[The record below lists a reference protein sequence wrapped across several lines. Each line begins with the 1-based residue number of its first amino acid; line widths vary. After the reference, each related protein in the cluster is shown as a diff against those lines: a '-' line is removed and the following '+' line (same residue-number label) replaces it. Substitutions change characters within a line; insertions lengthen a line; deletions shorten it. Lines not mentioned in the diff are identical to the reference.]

1 MSAPPTSCPTDEVL
15 EDVAAGR
22 APDAAVEAHLAEC
35 QACRDALERIRADNT
50 FLRGFAIGG
59 SFPRPPA
66 GPRPIIE
73 IPGYSIVREL
83 HHGGQGVVYL
93 AVQHAT
99 KREVAIKVMRQG
111 PFATVADRARF
122 EREIEALSKLEHPNI
137 VTVHDAG
144 VAAGFHYFVMNFVD
158 GKPLDE
164 AARDLLR
171 VPDPASGSRR
181 AAGARAAPG
190 RAGLV
195 ELLRL
200 FIKACDAVH
209 AAHLQGVIHRD
220 LKPSNI
226 CVDRRGE
233 PHILDFGLSKA
244 VGPRSGAA
252 MTETGQFVG
261 SLPWASPEQIE
272 GAAGKIDLRTD
283 VYSLGVILYQL
294 LTGKLPF
301 DVGSNLR
308 HAVDEILFREPARPS
323 IAAAETPASDGAVTL
338 DDELDTVVLK
348 CLAKDRARRYQSAGD
363 LARDLRR
370 YLAGEPIEAKRDSI
384 VYMLRKTLR
393 RYRFRVAVASIF
405 VVLLGVFA
413 GVMAVLYRH
422 AAQLEREAVHSAEA
436 LSEMLTLSN
445 IEQGRMAGVLG
456 NMEQAEQLLWR
467 ELLVRR
473 AATDRAPGRMHDPPG
488 PPEPYWAL
496 WELYRR
502 FPCLHSFAA
511 TPGVWQ
517 GAATADDGV
526 GTWVA
531 GSDGFV
537 RLLGRTGDVIDSYRL
552 DFPQARTLPI
562 VAPTGDFALLHDGA
576 RFTLWSREGGLLAA
590 LPAGTGTALNTA
602 AFSRDGRRLAALV
615 DGAAVVWSTRPF
627 AELARVTTDAAPLI
641 ATTLSSD
648 GHLLAARDR
657 AGSLH
662 LWDVQT
668 KQRVTTFSRPVP
680 AFATQRTYGDLLFS
694 PDDRWLADARVDTA
708 GCIWD
713 LRADPPLAVEL
724 AERPGEYRVQSFS
737 PNGAYLAIGDLAGTL
752 RVFDTATGQ
761 RRSVFVAHP
770 GRIMSV
776 AFTGDGRGVWTGGA
790 DGVLRLWE
798 VEPDADVR
806 SVRIAGEVF
815 HAVAFSP
822 DGRFVMAAGGLGR
835 LHRLTLEG
843 LAAETI
849 TFENTAEIPCVAI
862 APDGQRVAAGTY
874 GQAVYVWKSLA
885 DNGAPVRLEQ
895 PGLVSYVCW
904 SPDGTRL
911 AAACDDRVV
920 RVWRTTDWALERE
933 LREPRDRVPQVVF
946 DPAGTHLAAAV
957 RSGALLVWDLASGA
971 CETWSPASG
980 RPARSLRYTPDGRYL
995 LVAGADR
1002 TISIWGTASRQWE
1015 ATLVGHNQEI
1025 FCLDVSD
1032 DGQLL
1037 ASGDTGGAIRLWHLG
1052 LRRPLA
1058 TLEGHSDA
1066 VMAVDFSPV
1075 GHVLASASL
1084 DGSVRLWELA
1094 HHVRH
1099 MVGNLETQLTR
1110 VGADE
1115 IDPRRAAAWRAWAR
1129 EGLGGRASELGAQPA
1144 R

>member
-15 EDVAAGR
+15 EGIAVGR
-22 APDAAVEAHLAEC
+22 SPAAAVEAHLAEC
-35 QACRDALERIRADNT
+35 QACREALERIRQDNA
-50 FLRGFAIGG
+50 FLRGFAIAG

-73 IPGYSIVREL
+73 IPGYSVVREL

-122 EREIEALSKLEHPNI
+122 EREIEALGKLEHPNI

-144 VAAGFHYFVMNFVD
+144 VVAGFHYFVMNFVD

-164 AARDLLR
+164 AARDLLGL
-171 VPDPASGSRR
+171 PDPASGSKR
-181 AAGARAAPG
+181 AAGAGAAPS
-190 RAGLV
+190 RASLV

-226 CVDRRGE
+226 YVDRRGE

-244 VGPRSGAA
+244 VGPHNGAA

-272 GAAGKIDLRTD
+272 GAPGKIDLRTD

-308 HAVDEILFREPARPS
+308 NAVDGILFREPARPS
-323 IAAAETPASDGAVTL
+323 VTAAETLAMDGAVAV

-348 CLAKDRARRYQSAGD
+348 CLAKDRARRYQSAGE

-370 YLAGEPIEAKRDSI
+370 YLAGEPIEAKRDSM

-393 RYRFRVAVASIF
+393 RYRLRVAVASIF

-422 AAQLEREAVHSAEA
+422 TAQLEREAFHSAEA

-445 IEQGRMAGVLG
+445 IEQGRMAGMLG

-467 ELLVRR
+467 ELLVHR
-473 AATDRAPGRMHDPPG
+473 AATDRAPARLHDPPG

-502 FPCLHSFAA
+502 FPCLRSFDAA
-511 TPGVWQ
+511 PGVWRSV
-517 GAATADDGV
+517 ATAADGA
-526 GTWVA
+526 GAWAA
-531 GSDGFV
+531 GSDGEI
-537 RLLGRTGDVIDSYRL
+537 RLLGPTGDTRDSYRL
-552 DFPQARTLPI
+552 DFPRARTLPI
-562 VAPTGDFALLHDGA
+562 VAPTGDFALWHDGV
-576 RFTLWSREGGLLAA
+576 RFTVWSREGGLLAA
-590 LPAGTGTALNTA
+590 LPTGTQTALATA
-602 AFSRDGRRLAALV
+602 AFSRDGRRLAALA
-615 DGAAVVWSTRPF
+615 DGAAVAWSTRPF
-627 AELARVTTDAAPLI
+627 AELARFAADGEPLI
-641 ATTLSSD
+641 ATALSSD
-648 GHLLAARDR
+648 GRRLVARDR
-657 AGSLH
+657 SGALH
-662 LWDVQT
+662 LWDVDA
-668 KQRVTTFSRPVP
+668 KEYIATFSRPIP
-680 AFATQRTYGDLLFS
+680 AFATQRTYGELLFS

-713 LRADPPLAVEL
+713 LRADPPIAIEL

-737 PNGAYLAIGDLAGTL
+737 PDGLRLAIGDLAGAL

-761 RRSVFVAHP
+761 RRSIFVAHP

-776 AFTGDGRGVWTGGA
+776 AFTGDGLGVWTGGA
-790 DGVLRLWE
+790 DGALRLWE
-798 VEPDADVR
+798 VEPDADVC
-806 SVRIAGEVF
+806 SVRVAGDVF
-815 HAVAFSP
+815 HTVEFSP
-822 DGRFVMAAGGLGR
+822 DGRSVLAAGGLGR
-835 LHRLTLEG
+835 LHRVALDG
-843 LAAETI
+843 LAAQT
-849 TFENTAEIPCVAI
+849 TRFENTAEIPCVAI
-862 APDGQRVAAGTY
+862 APDGQRIAAGTY
-874 GQAVYVWKSLA
+874 GRAIYVWESLT
-885 DNGAPVRLEQ
+885 DNTAPRRLDQ

-904 SPDGTRL
+904 SPDGARL

-920 RVWRTTDWALERE
+920 RVWRTADWTLEHE

-946 DPAGTHLAAAV
+946 DPAGAHLAAAV
-957 RSGALLVWDLASGA
+957 RSGALLVWDLATGA
-971 CETWSPASG
+971 CETWSPPSG
-980 RPARSLRYTPDGRYL
+980 RPVRTVRYTPNGRYL

-1002 TISIWGTASRQWE
+1002 TIGIWSTSSRQRE
-1015 ATLVGHNQEI
+1015 AILVGHNQEI
-1025 FCLDVSD
+1025 FCLDVSA

-1066 VMAVDFSPV
+1066 VMAVDFSPD

-1099 MVGNLETQLTR
+1099 MVGNLEAQLAR
-1110 VGADE
+1110 IGGDE
-1115 IDPRRAAAWRAWAR
+1115 IDPERAAAWRAWAR
-1129 EGLGGRASELGAQPA
+1129 EGLAARAREIGAEPT